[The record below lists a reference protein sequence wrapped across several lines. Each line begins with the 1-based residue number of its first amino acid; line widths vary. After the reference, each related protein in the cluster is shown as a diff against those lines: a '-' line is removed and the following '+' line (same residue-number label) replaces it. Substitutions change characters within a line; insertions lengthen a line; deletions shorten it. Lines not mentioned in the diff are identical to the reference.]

1 MKKTIRLTE
10 SDLTKI
16 IKRIVSE
23 QSSSSSPTVRGTG
36 SPTGGPQPKTQPQQG
51 KQMSYTNLPLCKPGS
66 SGKLVQQGTLFALSS
81 TFPFCKIIST
91 QPQGGAPTSST
102 GSSSNTTRTTTRPPS
117 VEGSAF

>member
-23 QSSSSSPTVRGTG
+23 QSSASSPTVRGTG
-36 SPTGGPQPKTQPQQG
+36 RTGGPQPKTQPQQG
-51 KQMSYTNLPLCKPGS
+51 TQMSYTKLPICKPGQ

-81 TFPFCKIIST
+81 TFPFCRIIST

-102 GSSSNTTRTTTRPPS
+102 GSSSTTTRPS
-117 VEGSAF
+117 SGVSTF

>member
-23 QSSSSSPTVRGTG
+23 QSSSSLPTTGGGKGVTG
-36 SPTGGPQPKTQPQQG
+36 SSKGGPQPKTQQG
-51 KQMSYTNLPLCKPGS
+51 TKMSYTKLPICKPGQ

-81 TFPFCKIIST
+81 TFPFCRIIST

-102 GSSSNTTRTTTRPPS
+102 GSSSTTTRPS
-117 VEGSAF
+117 SGVSTF